1 MSVKDY
7 SQTVHRSLLQRD
19 LILKIPAMGML
30 VLLLLSVF
38 VVYELKQY
46 WFAVVIAVLYVVMR
60 IMTKKDPYLID
71 IIIEHVNQ
79 KDYLVP

>member
-1 MSVKDY
+1 MSVQDY
-7 SQTVHRSLLQRD
+7 SVTVHRSLLQRD
-19 LILKIPAMGML
+19 LILKIPPMGML
-30 VLLLLSVF
+30 ILLLLGVF

-46 WFAVVIAVLYVVMR
+46 WFAAVIAVLYIVMR
-60 IMTKKDPYLID
+60 VLTKKDPYLID